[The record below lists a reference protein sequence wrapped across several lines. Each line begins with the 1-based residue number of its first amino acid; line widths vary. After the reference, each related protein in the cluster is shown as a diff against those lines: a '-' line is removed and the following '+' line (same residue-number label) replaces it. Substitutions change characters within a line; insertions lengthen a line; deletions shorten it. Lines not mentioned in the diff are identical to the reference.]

1 MASFRDLIPLRD
13 RAGPGEVTLARPA
26 PEEVERQTEK
36 TKEALQL
43 LINGASAAQKPS
55 LIKKQR
61 SDEPTYVRYTYV
73 QLAFSSNCKIQLTS
87 TRPADQFGEKSSG
100 RERLIKIQNSKADPM
115 EPYVIVSSSGAV
127 ANLSDLSINSKEF
140 LEGEVIDISIVAARY
155 ANFRRP
161 PSPPRPILHS
171 PTRRAT
177 AAEQAEWRIPPS
189 VSSWKNP
196 KGFTRGIDKL
206 LVARP
211 QLEDVTISNR
221 FSDFAEALFT
231 ADRHAREEVKQRAT
245 MQQRLAEKEKQHKE
259 DHLRMLAQKA
269 REERSANTHRGRRE
283 SIASSRGSSR
293 SDSASSADSG
303 ARDRER
309 ARRERRQE
317 REKQL
322 RQSRMGTER
331 KMQMLAREQNRDISE
346 KIALGLAKPTQS
358 SESMYDSRLFNQTS
372 GFDTGF
378 NEDQPYDKPLFAA
391 QDTINSIYRPT
402 HNQDEDVEADAG
414 ATMEKIEKAS
424 RFEVLGKA
432 AKGFRGADMADERR
446 GPVEFERDK
455 GAAISAAGAGGS
467 AAAGRAPETNDDP
480 FEIDAMIKEVIGG
493 GGGNGKK
500 RSGDDDDRGHK
511 RARVDSDE
519 D

>member
-61 SDEPTYVRYTYV
+61 SDEPTYVRYT
-73 QLAFSSNCKIQLTS
+73 
-87 TRPADQFGEKSSG
+87 PADQFGEKSSG

-115 EPYVIVSSSGAV
+115 EPPKHKFKRIPG
-127 ANLSDLSINSKEF
+127 
-140 LEGEVIDISIVAARY
+140 G
-155 ANFRRP
+155 P

>member
-1 MASFRDLIPLRD
+1 
-13 RAGPGEVTLARPA
+13 
-26 PEEVERQTEK
+26 
-36 TKEALQL
+36 
-43 LINGASAAQKPS
+43 
-55 LIKKQR
+55 
-61 SDEPTYVRYTYV
+61 
-73 QLAFSSNCKIQLTS
+73 
-87 TRPADQFGEKSSG
+87 
-100 RERLIKIQNSKADPM
+100 M
-115 EPYVIVSSSGAV
+115 EPPKHKFKRIPG
-127 ANLSDLSINSKEF
+127 
-140 LEGEVIDISIVAARY
+140 G
-155 ANFRRP
+155 P

-171 PTRRAT
+171 PPRKAT
-177 AAEQAEWRIPPS
+177 AEEQAAWRIPPS

-196 KGFTRGIDKL
+196 KGYTRGIDKL

-211 QLEDVTISNR
+211 NLEDVTISSR

-245 MQQRLAEKEKQHKE
+245 MQQRLAEKEKAQKE

-269 REERSANTHRGRRE
+269 REDRSANIHRGRRE
-283 SIASSRGSSR
+283 SSVSSRRSSR
-293 SDSASSADSG
+293 SASASSADSE

-322 RQSRMGTER
+322 RQSRMGNER

-414 ATMEKIEKAS
+414 ATMDKIEKAS

-432 AKGFRGADMADERR
+432 AKGFRGADIADERR
-446 GPVEFERDK
+446 GPVEFERERNPGTST
-455 GAAISAAGAGGS
+455 GAASGS
-467 AAAGRAPETNDDP
+467 AAASRGPEKDDDP
-480 FEIDAMIKEVIGG
+480 FGIDDMIQDALGG
-493 GGGNGKK
+493 VGGNGRK
-500 RSGDDDDRGHK
+500 RSGDDEERGHK